1 MRLMLLGSAILA
13 VASLAHAQGLRY
25 CEVVDGGQACRTQA
39 GELLIEDRGVYVEAG
54 TGRLRMGVPR
64 TARSSAERRKVD
76 DEARAAVRDH
86 LARTSGSPRGYGV
99 FPSGAVCADVGDGC
113 VTPVGEH
120 MPAVRGG
127 YLTPQGFIPRVR

>member
-1 MRLMLLGSAILA
+1 MRAMIVGTALLGASAL
-13 VASLAHAQGLRY
+13 VHSQGLRY
-25 CEVVDGGQACRTQA
+25 CEVVDGGKACRTQA
-39 GELLIEDRGVYVEAG
+39 GELLIEDRGVYVGAD

-64 TARSSAERRKVD
+64 GAYSPAERRRVD
-76 DEARAAVRDH
+76 AESREAVREQ
-86 LARTSGSPRGYGV
+86 LARESGPPRGYGV
-99 FPSGAVCADVGDGC
+99 FPSGAVCVDVGDGC